1 MMSFRRWRGVYSIF
15 SGMIRFRKWARG
27 CCVDEIGSESI
38 TRHGTYTSHVLTTT
52 WHSASERSATSSM
65 FIVWSV
71 EVNRHWHLRAGCRLS
86 HLIPWH
92 CTRRQIC
99 RKGRQ
104 YDGFCSRPHVV
115 RRRLR
120 GWQAVRRV
128 LRASS
133 GSSMQRAGDHT
144 HFWWFGC
151 RHPMGSSYIQHRAR
165 LAYRR
170 FGPIRVSL
178 SSARASKDP

>member
-1 MMSFRRWRGVYSIF
+1 MMSFRRWRREYSVF
-15 SGMIRFRKWARG
+15 GGMIRFRKWARG

-52 WHSASERSATSSM
+52 WHSASKRSAKSTM
-65 FIVWSV
+65 FIIISSI
-71 EVNRHWHLRAGCRLS
+71 EIDRHWHLCAGCRLS
-86 HLIPWH
+86 HLIAWH

-104 YDGFCSRPHVV
+104 CVGFCGRPHVL
-115 RRRLR
+115 RRLR

-128 LRASS
+128 LRAS
-133 GSSMQRAGDHT
+133 GGFSMQRAGDHT
-144 HFWWFGC
+144 HFWWFG
-151 RHPMGSSYIQHRAR
+151 RRRPMRSSYIQHRTG

-170 FGPIRVSL
+170 FGPIRISL